1 MMTEDIRVAAW
12 IDRLTMALTEMSGPE
27 VAESAAGPWRERS
40 SSPALHVTAYGP
52 YDAGKTTLIKRLLL
66 TDGVRPPGWLKVS
79 ARPETTTTRSVEAG
93 AVAYVDTPGT
103 ASGNAEADHL
113 AETAVLLT
121 DVLLVAMTTRLIATA
136 GVEGRQVIDA
146 VRDHRHAVRIA
157 VTQTDRL
164 PLDPVEQPDEH
175 RRRRGRKA
183 DELRRLLAGAGVEV
197 EPAMIHPVSPDPARL
212 LSGDEPPERY
222 PDEEWD
228 GMVAL
233 HDDLASFVP
242 RRAELRDVA
251 AHRYWRAVGEHALT
265 AAGRA
270 LDELTAAIAEGE
282 QVRAAARRRCA
293 EIDAMDEDARRDLQ
307 VSIVAELTS
316 TSHRSSD
323 TTVQDVLPEVE
334 QRILARLERWA
345 GVWGGRLQLAA
356 TQGGE
361 EPGEL
366 DRPVINLEAH
376 LRDLLRQAAPRPR
389 RDGEQWKLVAIWSR
403 LETDGRK
410 MSDAWFRHRSG
421 MTPEAARTEL
431 NKLKDMAEDAREE
444 YFKAGNK
451 IADAGKMNKIE
462 KSVSRSEILSE
473 IGPTLFQL
481 GGFLWDDARNKARE
495 LLEKKREKELGTQ
508 IDAAAEKLA
517 ARIVADP
524 LVGGIGWTAEV
535 ASLKAA
541 IMNRAFAEDALAD
554 MRAER
559 AALTVSRERFAAVV
573 AEEPLG

>member
-1 MMTEDIRVAAW
+1 MTEDTRVAAW
-12 IDRLTMALTEMSGPE
+12 IDRLTMALIEMSGPE
-27 VAESAAGPWRERS
+27 VGESAAQPWRERA
-40 SSPALHVTAYGP
+40 SSPALHITAYGP

-66 TDGVRPPGWLKVS
+66 VDGVRPPGWLKVS
-79 ARPETTTTRSVEAG
+79 AKPETTTTRSIEAG
-93 AVAYVDTPGT
+93 EIAYVDTPGT

-121 DVLLVAMTTRLIATA
+121 DALLVAMTTRLIATA

-146 VRDHRHAVRIA
+146 VRNHGDAVRIA
-157 VTQTDRL
+157 ITQTDRL
-164 PLDPVEQPDEH
+164 PLDPVEQPNEH
-175 RRRRGRKA
+175 RARRERKA
-183 DELRRLLAGAGVEV
+183 DELRRLLAGEGVIV
-197 EPAMIHPVSPDPARL
+197 DPAMIHPVSPDPSRM

-222 PDEEWD
+222 ADEEWD
-228 GMVAL
+228 GMAAL
-233 HDDLASFVP
+233 HDDLASLAP
-242 RRAELRDVA
+242 RREELRDAA

-265 AAGRA
+265 AAGQA

-282 QVRAAARRRCA
+282 LVRAAAKRRCA
-293 EIDAMDEDARRDLQ
+293 EIDAMDEDARRDLL

-316 TSHRSSD
+316 TSHRSAD
-323 TTVQDVLPEVE
+323 ATVQDVLPEVE
-334 QRILARLERWA
+334 KRILARLERWA

-361 EPGEL
+361 ELGEL
-366 DRPVINLEAH
+366 EKPVINLEAH

-403 LETDGRK
+403 LETDGKK
-410 MSDAWFRHRSG
+410 MGDAWFRHRNG
-421 MTPEAARTEL
+421 MTPETARTEL
-431 NKLKDMAEDAREE
+431 NKLKDMAEDAREQ

-473 IGPTLFQL
+473 IGPTVLQL

-495 LLEKKREKELGTQ
+495 LLEKKREKELRAE
-508 IDAAAEKLA
+508 IDTAAENLA

-535 ASLKAA
+535 TSLKKA
-541 IMNRAFAEDALAD
+541 IMNGTFAENALAD
-554 MRAER
+554 MRGGRTALV
-559 AALTVSRERFAAVV
+559 AAREKFAAVL
-573 AEEPLG
+573 AEEPPR